1 MFEFLLCSMVTILP
15 DYLYRRYGQGKRIGR
30 EITLYS
36 LWFELRWGITACLI
50 LTISLVT
57 MIFYFHPSTTNASTA
72 FRTVTILPE
81 TGGRVAEVY
90 VSRFQKVEAG
100 APLFRLDD
108 TLQEA
113 ALVAAQKRV
122 AEIDAQMAV
131 STTELAAAD
140 GQIQTAQAALQQV
153 QDDLGRQL
161 ELQQRNSGTVAQRDV
176 DRLRQSVEG
185 NRGAVA
191 AAIANKQSLQTKIST
206 LLPAQKESAEAAVK
220 QARIALDKTVV
231 RAGVAGTVQQF
242 TLRVG
247 EVVNPLLRPAG
258 IMVPEDAGRANL
270 IAGFGQIEAQVI
282 KRGMIAEVT
291 CIGKPFTIIPMVI
304 TDVQDVIASG
314 QVRATDQ
321 LVDAQQLARPGTIT
335 AVLAPL
341 YPGQL
346 DGVPPGS
353 NCIAN
358 AYSNNHDEIEAPDTS
373 FARKMFL
380 HVVDATGL
388 VHAMILRI
396 QAILMP
402 VRLLVLSGH

>member
-113 ALVAAQKRV
+113 ALIAAQKRV

-358 AYSNNHDEIEAPDTS
+358 AYSNNHDEIEAPDTGL
-373 FARKMFL
+373 ARKMFL